1 MEEAEIKKAANE
13 IKLRDDYD
21 LLQIMGHPPGWI
33 LYWGMVMILIVTAG
47 LLALSWMVKYP
58 DVIPARITLTT
69 ENPPVRVVG
78 RADGKIAE
86 LFVADGAVV
95 EAGQEIIT
103 LDNNAEK
110 KSIEQLEKFLKNI
123 SQQNIPLDK
132 INPPTNLEL
141 GDLESDYANF
151 VRQWSAY
158 RFDLEGAT
166 VDKKAT
172 IIQRQIEQVQ
182 SLNEALRQQENTLR
196 EMMAVAEKKRM
207 RQQDLLTD
215 GSVSVESVEAAEEAY
230 LIARGNLESL
240 QNQLISNNIKIEEL
254 QLTVLDFKEG
264 KKNTDYDQSLGV
276 NEGLAGLKEAIKAW
290 KRKFIITAPIAGK
303 IATTRILA
311 AQQFV
316 KENEIILTI
325 VPASTEE
332 KLIGRALLPR
342 RGAGKI
348 TSGMPVNIRLDGFPY
363 QEFGAVKATVAQVS
377 LVPEVDG
384 QYLVMVDMPKTMV
397 TTYNKLIPFQQEM
410 QGTANIITEERRI
423 ITRIFDKVLSLA
435 LEN

>member
-1 MEEAEIKKAANE
+1 MEEAEIKKAADK

-21 LLQIMGHPPGWI
+21 LLQIMGHPPGWL
-33 LYWGMVMILIVTAG
+33 LYWGMVMILIVTLG
-47 LLALSWMVKYP
+47 LLTLSWMMKYP

-86 LFVADGAVV
+86 LFVADGVVV

-110 KSIEQLEKFLKNI
+110 KSIDQLEKFLKNI
-123 SQQNIPLDK
+123 TQKNIPLDQIDLPK
-132 INPPTNLEL
+132 NLQL

-158 RFDLEGAT
+158 RFDLNRAT
-166 VDKKAT
+166 VDKKVT
-172 IIQRQIEQVQ
+172 IIQRQIEQVEA
-182 SLNEALRQQENTLR
+182 LNQALRQQENTLQ
-196 EMMAVAEKKRM
+196 EMLAVAEKKRV

-215 GSVSVESVEAAEEAY
+215 GSVSLESVEVAEEAY
-230 LIARGNLESL
+230 LNARGNLENL

-254 QLTVLDFKEG
+254 QLIVLDFREG

-276 NEGLAGLKEAIKAW
+276 NEGLAGLKEAIREW
-290 KRKFIITAPIAGK
+290 KRKFIITAPITGK
-303 IATTRILA
+303 VATTRLLA
-311 AQQFV
+311 TQQFV

-325 VPASTEE
+325 VPVSTEE

-348 TSGMPVNIRLDGFPY
+348 TTGMPVNIRLDGFPY

-377 LVPEVDG
+377 LVPEEDG

-397 TTYNKLIPFQQEM
+397 TTYNKSIPFRQEM

-435 LEN
+435 LN

>member
-47 LLALSWMVKYP
+47 LLVLSWMVKYP

-196 EMMAVAEKKRM
+196 EMLAVAEKKRM

-311 AQQFV
+311 TQQFV

>member
-47 LLALSWMVKYP
+47 LLVLSWMVKYP

-311 AQQFV
+311 TQQFV